1 MDITTTN
8 TQNDQQFY
16 NDAVRAVIIKW
27 AVIGGLFAVL
37 LAWIVIGHVHARRR
51 VRKGRPLLAYH
62 RYLIS
67 SSAVPSP
74 YAANSYTLQRVD
86 DPNYYAP
93 PPPAYDPKA
102 PSPPSYQPS
111 AEGDA
116 SSPVEELPKPTPS
129 QLEQQT
135 AKPSKKSFLPKSWKL
150 GRNKD

>member
-62 RYLIS
+62 RVCSFVCWSRICILLILYPVFDIFFGRAIALCGKLLYS
-67 SSAVPSP
+67 S
-74 YAANSYTLQRVD
+74 TR
-86 DPNYYAP
+86 
-93 PPPAYDPKA
+93 
-102 PSPPSYQPS
+102 
-111 AEGDA
+111 
-116 SSPVEELPKPTPS
+116 
-129 QLEQQT
+129 
-135 AKPSKKSFLPKSWKL
+135 
-150 GRNKD
+150 